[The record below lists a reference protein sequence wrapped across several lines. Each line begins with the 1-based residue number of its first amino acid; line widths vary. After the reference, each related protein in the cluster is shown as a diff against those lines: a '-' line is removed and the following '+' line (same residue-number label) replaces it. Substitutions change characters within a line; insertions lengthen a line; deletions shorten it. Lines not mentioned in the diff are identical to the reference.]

1 MSTFA
6 FARQRLLHCGLLT
19 LLAIAV
25 VALYRLLLHANQT
38 TVALTFLVLVLIVA
52 SRWHLVDSIYLSVL
66 CTLFYNYFFLPPFGT
81 FTITDPQ
88 NWVALASFLGAG
100 IVVSHLADSE
110 HRQAALSERRR
121 AEVERLYEF
130 SQQLLLQDDIS
141 ELARAASQ
149 LIADVFRLRAVAL
162 YVCGQK
168 SVYHSDPAD
177 PVASFEELEWAAQ
190 MMEGARAPQAG
201 IRVMPLMLG
210 LRSLGAIA
218 MREGEYSDGMYG
230 AIAGLM
236 AIAMERATAVERF
249 SRVEAA
255 RERDRLRTALLDSVA
270 HELRT
275 PLTAI
280 RAAVTSLASQ
290 ESLAESERRE
300 MIDIVDEESL
310 RLDRLI
316 GRVMEMAQLDSQGI
330 KLSLLPQRLSEI
342 IDQALEDSH
351 AMLRDR
357 MIVVDIPEDLP
368 SLMLDRELIRRVLR
382 HLLENA
388 AKYSPEGSVVRLQ
401 VRITEDRLLVSVI
414 DQGEGVEEADR
425 PLIFDKFYRG
435 RSQRK
440 RVQGTGMGLAIAR
453 AIVVA
458 HGGALELSSRPGTA
472 TTFTFWIPVETPP
485 ESLAT

>member
-6 FARQRLLHCGLLT
+6 FARQRLLHCSLLT
-19 LLAIAV
+19 LLAVAV
-25 VALYRLLLHANQT
+25 TALYRLLLHANQT
-38 TVALTFLVLVLIVA
+38 TVALTFLVLVLMVA
-52 SRWHLVDSIYLSVL
+52 SRLHLVDSIYLSIL
-66 CTLFYNYFFLPPFGT
+66 CTLLYNYFFLPPFGT

-88 NWVALASFLGAG
+88 NWVALAAFLGAG

-110 HRQAALSERRR
+110 HRQATLSERRR

-130 SQQLLLQDDIS
+130 SQQLLLQDDVS
-141 ELARAASQ
+141 DLARTAPP

-168 SVYHSDPAD
+168 LVNYSDPAD
-177 PVASFEELEWAAQ
+177 PVTSFEELERAAQ
-190 MMEGARAPQAG
+190 TMEGSRAPHAG
-201 IRVMPLMLG
+201 VRVMPLMLG

-218 MREGEYSDGMYG
+218 MREGEYSDGMYS

-236 AIAMERATAVERF
+236 AIAMERAATIERF

-255 RERDRLRTALLDSVA
+255 RESDRLRTALLDSVA

-300 MIDIVDEESL
+300 MIEIVDEESV

-316 GRVMEMAQLDSQGI
+316 GQAMEMAQLDSQGI
-330 KLSLLPQRLSEI
+330 KLGLMPQRLNEVI
-342 IDQALEDSH
+342 EQAMEGAHSL
-351 AMLRDR
+351 LRDR
-357 MIVVDIPEDLP
+357 TVVVDIPEDLP

-382 HLLENA
+382 HLIENA
-388 AKYSPEGSVVRLQ
+388 AKYSPAGSAIRLQ
-401 VRITEDRLLVSVI
+401 VGITADRLLVSVI
-414 DQGEGVEEADR
+414 DQGPGIDDADR
-425 PLIFDKFYRG
+425 PRIFDKFYRG
-435 RSQRK
+435 RSHRK

-458 HGGALELSSRPGTA
+458 HGGALELSSRPGA
-472 TTFTFWIPVETPP
+472 QTTFTFWIPIGASP
-485 ESLAT
+485 ESGAR